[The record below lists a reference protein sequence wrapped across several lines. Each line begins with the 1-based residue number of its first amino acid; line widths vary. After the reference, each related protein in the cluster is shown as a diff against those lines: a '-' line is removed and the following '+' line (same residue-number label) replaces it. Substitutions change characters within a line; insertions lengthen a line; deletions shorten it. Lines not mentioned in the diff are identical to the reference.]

1 MDVVPET
8 NLPFVSCILPTRSR
22 PGFIAEAIRG
32 FLNQDYPQAE
42 LVVIDDSPTP
52 VRALLPTDE
61 RIQYFH
67 FSDRLTIGAKRNLA
81 CERAGGKIIAH
92 VDDDD
97 WYPPDRLSR
106 QVRALLG
113 SDAAVCGTSRLYFFD
128 ALEERAWLYAYP
140 LGRWLAGTSLV
151 YRRSYWE
158 NHRFRPVQV
167 GEDWYF
173 VRATRDPGT
182 LLDLSDPELS
192 LASVHGANT
201 SPKSATS
208 YWQEVGYDLVVA
220 RLGARLA
227 GYRAACVAC
236 RP

>member
-1 MDVVPET
+1 MEVVPEAS
-8 NLPFVSCILPTRSR
+8 LPFVSCILPTRSR
-22 PGFIAEAIRG
+22 PGFMTEAIRG
-32 FLNQDYPQAE
+32 FLDQDYPQAE
-42 LVVIDDSPTP
+42 LVVIDDSPAP
-52 VRALLPTDE
+52 IRALLPMDN

-81 CERAGGKIIAH
+81 CDRASGEIIAH
-92 VDDDD
+92 IDDDD

-106 QVRALLG
+106 QVRALMG

-128 ALEERAWLYAYP
+128 AL
-140 LGRWLAGTSLV
+140 GRWLAGTSLV
-151 YRRSYWE
+151 YRRSYWQ

-182 LLDLSDPELS
+182 LIDLCDPELS
-192 LASVHGANT
+192 LASIHRANT
-201 SPKSATS
+201 SPKSTTS

-227 GYRAACVAC
+227 GYRAASAAC